1 MLGSTL
7 ERVALP
13 DDLVARLEGKSS
25 FGRLGLLI
33 HSTAGFIDPGF
44 DGHVTLELSNVA
56 NLPITIY
63 HGMKIGQI
71 SFMQLS
77 ERDVDAV
84 RRVVAR
90 VEVPG
95 TARPDTVALLAE
107 LRGEHGRRMKVLVT
121 GGTGFV
127 GPKVVRALREQGH
140 EVRALVRQPDRAAQL
155 AGWGAELVTG
165 DVTDPAS
172 LRAAA
177 VGCTHVVH
185 LVAILKGSES
195 DFHRVMTQ
203 GTADLLAAAKDAGV
217 QRFVLMSALGTSEET
232 KDTVPYFASKWAME
246 QATIGSGLEYT
257 IFRPSFVFGPGGGAL
272 PTFVKQ
278 VRYSPLVTVIGSG
291 LQRIQP
297 IYVEDVAQYFA
308 AGLDD
313 PRAVEPDVR
322 DRRPG
327 RRDVE
332 RAVPRDRKGAGKAP
346 PARAHPVE
354 RRPRRRAAHSVGTRR
369 AADHRPDRD
378 DRSRRQRRHEHR
390 CRRHLPAPARPA
402 RRADPAL
409 RLSGG
414 SRCSCC
420 SSPRTS
426 A

>member
-1 MLGSTL
+1 
-7 ERVALP
+7 
-13 DDLVARLEGKSS
+13 
-25 FGRLGLLI
+25 
-33 HSTAGFIDPGF
+33 
-44 DGHVTLELSNVA
+44 
-56 NLPITIY
+56 
-63 HGMKIGQI
+63 
-71 SFMQLS
+71 
-77 ERDVDAV
+77 
-84 RRVVAR
+84 
-90 VEVPG
+90 
-95 TARPDTVALLAE
+95 
-107 LRGEHGRRMKVLVT
+107 MKVLVT

-127 GPKVVRALREQGH
+127 GPKVVRVLREQGH

-177 VGCTHVVH
+177 VGCTHVAH

-195 DFHRVMTQ
+195 DIRRVMTQ

-308 AGLDD
+308 ACLDD
-313 PRAVEPDVR
+313 
-322 DRRPG
+322 
-327 RRDVE
+327 
-332 RAVPRDRKGAGKAP
+332 
-346 PARAHPVE
+346 
-354 RRPRRRAAHSVGTRR
+354 RRAASRTFEIGGPDVVTWNELYLEIAKVLGKRRRLVHIPSSAARVGAQLTQWAPGAPLTTDQIAMIEAGDNVATNTHAVDTFQLPLVPLEEQIRR
-369 AADHRPDRD
+369 
-378 DRSRRQRRHEHR
+378 
-390 CRRHLPAPARPA
+390 
-402 RRADPAL
+402 
-409 RLSGG
+409 
-414 SRCSCC
+414 
-420 SSPRTS
+420 S